1 MVETFTKW
9 AAVLAGALLLAGC
22 AGTKFVRPADADLQL
37 GRTTEQQVVSLLGK
51 PMQEASG
58 LSNGKATRTLAYA
71 YASFGEQPKN
81 AGVTPVHAISLA
93 FHDGKLV
100 GREYVSNLQ
109 ADHTDFDHTK
119 VPQIVPGRTTLAE
132 INALLGP
139 APGEAIHP
147 MIKQIA
153 GRALVYSYTEMRG
166 FTPSSKRLLV
176 VLDPQGTVVDVDY
189 QNQGTW
195 K

>member
-1 MVETFTKW
+1 MVRTLTKW
-9 AAVLAGALLLAGC
+9 AVVASALLLAGC

-37 GRTTEQQVVSLLGK
+37 GRTTEQQVVSMLGK

-58 LSNGKATRTLAYA
+58 LSNGKATHSLNYA

-81 AGVTPVHAISLA
+81 AGVTPVHAIGLV
-93 FHDGKLV
+93 FHEGKLV
-100 GREYVSNLQ
+100 GREYMSNLKED
-109 ADHTDFDHTK
+109 ATDFDHTK
-119 VPQIVPGRTTLAE
+119 VPQIVAGKTTLAE
-132 INALLGP
+132 LNALLGP

-147 MIKQIA
+147 VIKQTS
-153 GRALVYSYTEMRG
+153 GRAAVYTYTEVRG
-166 FTPSSKRLLV
+166 FSPSSKRLVV
-176 VLDPQGTVVDVDY
+176 VLDAQGTVVDVDY

>member
-1 MVETFTKW
+1 MVKTMRMW
-9 AAVLAGALLLAGC
+9 ALLAGAVLLAGC

-37 GRTTEQQVVSLLGK
+37 GRTTEQQVVGLLGK
-51 PMQEASG
+51 PFQEASG

-71 YASFGEQPKN
+71 YASMGEQPKN
-81 AGVTPVHAISLA
+81 AGVTPVHGLTVV

-100 GREYVSNLQ
+100 GKEYISNIKGQ
-109 ADHTDFDHTK
+109 DTDFDHEK
-119 VPQIVPGRTTLAE
+119 VPQIVAGKTTLAQV
-132 INALLGP
+132 NALLGN
-139 APGEAIHP
+139 ASGEAIHP
-147 MIKQIA
+147 VIKQTS
-153 GRALVYSYTEMRG
+153 GRALVYTYSEVRG
-166 FTPSSKRLLV
+166 FTPSSKRLMV

>member
-1 MVETFTKW
+1 MIDSMKKW
-9 AAVLAGALLLAGC
+9 AAVAATVMLLAGC

-37 GRTTEQQVVSLLGK
+37 GKTTEQQVTAMLGK

-58 LSNGKATRTLAYA
+58 LANGKATRTLTYA
-71 YASFGEQPKN
+71 YASFGSEPKN
-81 AGVTPVHAISLA
+81 KGVTPVHAMSFV

-100 GREYVSNLQ
+100 GREYLSNRKED
-109 ADHTDFDHTK
+109 ATDFDHTK
-119 VPQIVPGRTTLAE
+119 VPQIQAGKTTLAQ
-132 INALLGP
+132 INALFGP

-147 MIKQIA
+147 VIKQTS

-166 FTPSSKRLLV
+166 FTPSAKKLTV
-176 VLDPQGTVVDVDY
+176 VLDAQGTVVDVDY

>member
-1 MVETFTKW
+1 MVRTLTTW
-9 AAVLAGALLLAGC
+9 AMLAGALLLAGC

-37 GRTTEQQVVSLLGK
+37 GRTTEQQVVGMLGK

-71 YASFGEQPKN
+71 YASFGGQPKN
-81 AGVTPVHAISLA
+81 PGVTPVHALSLV
-93 FHDGKLV
+93 FHEGKLV
-100 GREYVSNLQ
+100 GKEYVSNLQ
-109 ADHTDFDHTK
+109 SDHTDFDHTK
-119 VPQIVPGRTTLAE
+119 VPQIVPGKSTLAQV
-132 INALLGP
+132 NALLGS

-147 MIKQIA
+147 MIKQA
-153 GRALVYSYTEMRG
+153 SGRALVYGYTEMRG
-166 FTPSSKRLLV
+166 FTPSTKRLLV